1 MIETRHLQHLIALA
15 EHRNYSRAA
24 EALGLTQPALSRSI
38 QNLEAALGAVLFDR
52 GQGPVMP
59 TAVGALVLE
68 RARTWA
74 LDLRELER
82 DVRLAQGAELGT
94 LRIGAG
100 PFAGSALAGPVV
112 GRLSRLYPRLQVDVL
127 IAPWK
132 ELPERLLARDIDLML
147 ADLSEVQAQEAIELT
162 ALQPHPSVTVVR
174 AGHPLA
180 GLPAPS
186 LEQLRAYPWAGPQV
200 PQEVAERMARLL
212 PAARAGQPMQPLALR
227 CDSSTV
233 LKDILRHCDA
243 LSLMCVFMVAEEL
256 RRGQLVAIPGLPLR
270 TVGRFGVARLRG
282 RTLSAP
288 EQVFIEQLQA
298 FDGELLQEEEALLAR
313 HAPGA
318 GFSASPRR
326 RSRRSATAGTPASSP
341 ARGAA
346 PRRAA
351 RNSGSR

>member
-1 MIETRHLQHLIALA
+1 MIETRHLQHLLALA

-68 RARTWA
+68 RARAWS
-74 LDLRELER
+74 LGLRELER

-112 GRLSRLYPRLQVDVL
+112 GRLSRLHPRLQVDVL

-147 ADLSEVQAQEAIELT
+147 ADLSEVQAHEAIEFT
-162 ALQPHPSVTVVR
+162 ALQPHPSITVVR
-174 AGHPLA
+174 PGHPLA
-180 GLPAPS
+180 DVPAPT
-186 LEQLRAYPWAGPQV
+186 LDQLRAYPWAGPQV
-200 PQEVAERMARLL
+200 SQEVAERMARLL
-212 PAARAGQPMQPLALR
+212 PAAQAGRPMQPLALR

-233 LKDILRHCDA
+233 LKDILRHSDA

-256 RRGQLVAIPGLPLR
+256 RRGQLIAIPGLPLR

-288 EQVFIEQLQA
+288 EQVFIAQLQA
-298 FDGELLQEEEALLAR
+298 LDVELLQEEEALLAR

-318 GFSASPRR
+318 KLSASGR
-326 RSRRSATAGTPASSP
+326 RSRRSATAGTPGSSP
-341 ARGAA
+341 VRGAA
-346 PRRAA
+346 PRRPA
-351 RNSGSR
+351 RRTGSR

>member
-1 MIETRHLQHLIALA
+1 MIETRHLQHLLALA

-68 RARTWA
+68 RAQAWS
-74 LDLRELER
+74 LGLRELER

-112 GRLSRLYPRLQVDVL
+112 GRLSRLHPRLQVDVV

-147 ADLSEVQAQEAIELT
+147 ADLSEVQAHEAIELT

-180 GLPAPS
+180 AVPAPTMD
-186 LEQLRAYPWAGPQV
+186 QLRAYPWAGPQV
-200 PQEVAERMARLL
+200 SQDVAERMARHL
-212 PAARAGQPMQPLALR
+212 PAMPAGQPVQPLALR
-227 CDSSTV
+227 CDSSAV
-233 LKDILRHCDA
+233 LKDILRNSDA
-243 LSLMCVFMVAEEL
+243 LSMLCVFMVAEEL

-270 TVGRFGVARLRG
+270 TVGQFGVARLRG
-282 RTLSAP
+282 RSLSAP
-288 EQVFIEQLQA
+288 EQVFIAQLQA
-298 FDGELLQEEEALLAR
+298 LDAELLKEEEVLLAL

-318 GFSASPRR
+318 KLRASGR

-346 PRRAA
+346 PRPAA
-351 RNSGSR
+351 RKTGSR